1 MILTADEAYDL
12 DNDMLFG
19 NNTFE
24 LREMSESTK
33 EDKKDL

>member
-1 MILTADEAYDL
+1 LTADEAYDL

-24 LREMSESTK
+24 LREMGEGEQIKT
-33 EDKKDL
+33 EYKK